1 MAMPLSTNSLE
12 DEVFRLGQQNYLL
25 LIRAKAA
32 EAQLASLVLRHGSL
46 ELDRLTRACR
56 LNGRPCPLTGL
67 EYELLAFLLL
77 HRGHIWS
84 RAELVERVWQSEPT
98 SINLV
103 AIYINSLRN
112 KLGAG
117 IVRTVRGQGYTIDDE
132 NSGQL
137 SVVGRKPA
145 NRKSIRTQL

>member
-1 MAMPLSTNSLE
+1 MAMPLSNRSLE

-25 LIRAKAA
+25 LLRAKAA
-32 EAQLASLVLRHGSL
+32 EAQLSSLVLRHGNL

-77 HRGHIWS
+77 HRGRVWS

-103 AIYINSLRN
+103 AIYITSLRK
-112 KLGAG
+112 KLGSG
-117 IVRTVRGQGYTIDDE
+117 IVRTIRGQGYTIDDE
-132 NSGQL
+132 SNGQL
-137 SVVGRKPA
+137 SVVGRQPP
-145 NRKSIRTQL
+145 NHKSRRTRL